1 MFVFFSLNT
10 PKDFVAGISELSGM
24 NTVMDPTYLTLFL
37 FCLGVGDHFAWET
50 TALGYSWEKIRIIE
64 ILEQRTSVFK

>member
-10 PKDFVAGISELSGM
+10 PKEFVAGISELSGM

-37 FCLGVGDHFAWET
+37 VLSRCRRPFCMGDNSIGVLMGEDKNH
-50 TALGYSWEKIRIIE
+50 
-64 ILEQRTSVFK
+64 